1 MNRRFWILFIVI
13 LFGAT
18 ALRTVQLSQRPMHTD
33 EAVHASKF
41 GELLERHSYR
51 YDPFEY
57 HGPTLNFFTLIPA
70 WCSGAHSLQQVS
82 ERTLRLVP
90 AFFGLALLFVFLL
103 LKKQLAT
110 PALLLAALFTA
121 VSPAMVFFSRYY
133 IQEMLLVCFSFAAL
147 VCSWRFVSEGKRAWA
162 ILTGLFIGLM
172 HASKETFIIPL
183 AAALIAGVIV
193 WRFKKLSWHVKKND
207 VLWMG
212 AAAVLVSVFFFSSF
226 GQNPKGVLDSV
237 LTYKTYLARAAGSHQ
252 SHLHPWYYY
261 LQLLAFN
268 HMPSRPVW
276 GEGFI
281 LFWFLVGLV
290 WVYYHHRTMPSFL
303 LLCLIYSGLVF
314 LIYSALS
321 YKTPWTMLGFYQPL
335 IFCTA
340 VMCHALFNQARKWSR
355 RLLVFLLSLGAVYF
369 LAQAVLLNFR
379 YCADPSNPYVYG
391 HTSNDIFKIVERI
404 RQISRVHDMRDGMYV
419 EVICSGDDYWPLPWY
434 LRSMS
439 RVGYWNHV
447 EMQLPVPE
455 LIIASSDLEEQVLQK
470 VYELPPPGERN
481 MYVPLFDDY
490 TELRPGVEIR
500 GYVTKELWDR
510 FWQNTETNLVK

>member
-1 MNRRFWILFIVI
+1 MNRRFWIFFSVI
-13 LFGAT
+13 IFGAT
-18 ALRTVQLSQRPMHTD
+18 ALRTLQLSQRPMHTD

-57 HGPTLNFFTLIPA
+57 HGPTLNYFTLITA
-70 WCSGAHSLQQVS
+70 WSSGSLTLQNVS
-82 ERTLRLVP
+82 ETTLRLVP
-90 AFFGLALLFVFLL
+90 AFFGLALLLLFLPVKREL
-103 LKKQLAT
+103 GSGAV
-110 PALLLAALFTA
+110 LLAALLTA

-147 VCSWRFVSEGKRAWA
+147 MCGWRFINEGKRVWA
-162 ILTGLFIGLM
+162 VLAGLFIGLM

-183 AAALIAGVIV
+183 AAAVIAGVIV
-193 WRFKKLSWHVKKND
+193 WRFKKPSWRIKPSG
-207 VLWMG
+207 VLWM
-212 AAAVLVSVFFFSSF
+212 AVAAVGVSALFFSSF
-226 GQNPKGVLDSV
+226 GQNPQGIIDSI

-252 SHLHPWYYY
+252 AHLHPWYYY

-268 HMPSRPVW
+268 HLPSRPVW
-276 GEGFI
+276 SEGFI

-290 WVYYHHRTMPSFL
+290 WTFYHRRTIPSFL

-340 VMCHALFNQARKWSR
+340 VMSIEMYEQVRSWSR
-355 RLLVFLLSLGAVYF
+355 RLLVFVLGLSTLYMLV
-369 LAQAVLLNFR
+369 QAILLNFR
-379 YCADPSNPYVYG
+379 YYADPSNPYVYG
-391 HTSNDIFKIVERI
+391 HTSNDIFKIVERVK
-404 RQISRVHDMRDGMYV
+404 QIARAHSQGNNMYM

-434 LRSMS
+434 LRSMK

-447 EMQLPVPE
+447 NMQLPVPQ
-455 LIIASSDLEEQVLQK
+455 LVIASPDLEEQLLQK
-470 VYELPPPGERN
+470 VYELPPSGERN

-500 GYVTKELWDR
+500 GYVTKELWDQ
-510 FWQNTETNLVK
+510 FWQHSDTPPAP